1 MSTIS
6 RCFVGSNAGESQD
19 HERALREGAGVTTP
33 LSLPADAV
41 FAATG
46 PRVWSHR
53 SERYSVAVTGRPEW
67 RDAALAERARTA
79 GHAAAVEAA
88 VERHGSRWIEHL
100 LGAFAVAIVDRRER
114 RIELLVDRIGIE
126 PLYYYANGGTFAFAT
141 DAEVLRSH
149 PQVSTGI
156 DPQAVFDYL
165 FFHVVPAPDSI
176 WRDVFKVLPA
186 HRVVWS
192 ADAGVSTEQYWRPS
206 FGARPDDPEARKR
219 LLEDTREAVA
229 KAVGGD
235 AVGAYLSG
243 GLDSSTVAGMLHE
256 HRPGAPAFSVGFDVE
271 GYDEMSYARTAARH
285 FGLRHEEYYVKP
297 EDVADAIPAI
307 AAAYDEPYGNSSAV
321 PAYYCAKL
329 ARSCGVEMLLAGD
342 GGDELFAGNVRY
354 ASQKLFE
361 PYHRLPRSL
370 RAAVIEPLL
379 LGPLSQTGFAPVRK
393 ARSYVQQA
401 KLPMPERMLTYN
413 HVYRTGA
420 AMLADEF
427 ARNVDLDRPLE
438 LTRDAYTAAGDVGML
453 NSMLVHDW
461 RMTLSDNDLRKVQRT
476 CAMAGVDVAFPLL
489 DHALIEL
496 AAELSPRAKLPGM
509 RLRHFYRNAMRGY
522 LPYEVIEKK
531 KHGFG
536 LPIGVWMRDDP
547 RLRAICDDAIAKFG
561 ERGILKP
568 AYLEDLQRLHRE
580 EHAHYYGEFLWV
592 VMALELWLEARGI

>member
-1 MSTIS
+1 
-6 RCFVGSNAGESQD
+6 
-19 HERALREGAGVTTP
+19 
-33 LSLPADAV
+33 
-41 FAATG
+41 
-46 PRVWSHR
+46 
-53 SERYSVAVTGRPEW
+53 
-67 RDAALAERARTA
+67 
-79 GHAAAVEAA
+79 
-88 VERHGSRWIEHL
+88 
-100 LGAFAVAIVDRRER
+100 
-114 RIELLVDRIGIE
+114 
-126 PLYYYANGGTFAFAT
+126 GTFAFAT

-361 PYHRLPRSL
+361 PYHRL
-370 RAAVIEPLL
+370 
-379 LGPLSQTGFAPVRK
+379 
-393 ARSYVQQA
+393 
-401 KLPMPERMLTYN
+401 
-413 HVYRTGA
+413 
-420 AMLADEF
+420 
-427 ARNVDLDRPLE
+427 
-438 LTRDAYTAAGDVGML
+438 
-453 NSMLVHDW
+453 
-461 RMTLSDNDLRKVQRT
+461 
-476 CAMAGVDVAFPLL
+476 
-489 DHALIEL
+489 
-496 AAELSPRAKLPGM
+496 
-509 RLRHFYRNAMRGY
+509 
-522 LPYEVIEKK
+522 
-531 KHGFG
+531 
-536 LPIGVWMRDDP
+536 
-547 RLRAICDDAIAKFG
+547 
-561 ERGILKP
+561 
-568 AYLEDLQRLHRE
+568 
-580 EHAHYYGEFLWV
+580 
-592 VMALELWLEARGI
+592 